1 MQRLADWSYEQL
13 IYIDESAANERSLDR
28 KYGWSAKGT
37 PARLISS
44 AKRSAKWSI
53 LPVYTY
59 DGFIAWDII
68 HGSYNTQLFV
78 NFVREKVIPFT
89 TPFPGPRSVL
99 IMDNASIHHHPVS
112 HTVVSKCL
120 LIIQDLEALC
130 EEAGVILAY
139 LPPYSPDLNPIEEA
153 FAQLK
158 AWFRKN
164 YKLAESMPF
173 DEFLSLGLE
182 LVKDSARNHF
192 ARSQIGVPIR
202 DGDDEDYY
210 YD

>member
-1 MQRLADWSYEQL
+1 MVQLSGLRYDQL

-28 KYGWSAKGT
+28 KYGWSPKGQ

-44 AKRSAKWSI
+44 AKRSKKWSI

-59 DGFIAWDII
+59 DGFIDWEII
-68 HGSYNTQLFV
+68 RGSYNSNMFI
-78 NFVREKVIPFT
+78 NFIKEKVIPHT

-99 IMDNASIHHHPVS
+99 IMDNAKIHHHPVYLQS
-112 HTVVSKCL
+112 LFSAYSSQDVHTVCENAEIK
-120 LIIQDLEALC
+120 LI
-130 EEAGVILAY
+130 Y

-158 AWFRKN
+158 AWFKKN
-164 YKLAESMPF
+164 YKLANDMAF
-173 DEFLSLGLE
+173 DEFLGMGIN
-182 LVKDSARNHF
+182 LVKDGAKNHF
-192 ARSQIGVPIR
+192 IRSSAGVPLR
-202 DGDDEDYY
+202 DGNDLDYF